1 MAEGTA
7 ASHSCASRG
16 VRRSFF
22 RSRAEGRGSVWLPWG
37 TIAGERHEWSPK
49 VCMCG
54 APSDLQR
61 SGAPNAFTPGDH
73 RKDKIFAMDDACQ
86 HDARYVK
93 ADQDK
98 REIG

>member
-1 MAEGTA
+1 
-7 ASHSCASRG
+7 
-16 VRRSFF
+16 
-22 RSRAEGRGSVWLPWG
+22 
-37 TIAGERHEWSPK
+37 
-49 VCMCG
+49 MCG

-73 RKDKIFAMDDACQ
+73 RKDKIFAMDDAGQ

-98 REIG
+98 RESG